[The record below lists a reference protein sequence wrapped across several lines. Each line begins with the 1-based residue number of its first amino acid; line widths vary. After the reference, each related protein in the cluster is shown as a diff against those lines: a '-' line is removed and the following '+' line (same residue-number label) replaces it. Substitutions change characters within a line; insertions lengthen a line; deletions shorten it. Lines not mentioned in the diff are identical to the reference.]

1 MDISFLLDL
10 ISDRQLESYVEWL
23 ESNPDATEEDSS
35 DFLMELLSDRQLD
48 EYLEYEEE
56 SFGAELVESVDNWNS
71 YQKKLFVGNDYS
83 RAQEVA
89 ENYIVGNYPD
99 THENIKYT
107 YYQSGDYEYIWLSW
121 EENDTTTGKESH
133 FAAASDPRLKTDD
146 IPQKVSTYLGHH
158 PEVANMYDDDDASV
172 MMKGIIIGC
181 VIGAIGTI
189 FGNVASELIMDKV
202 KGLPDFTG
210 VK

>member
-56 SFGAELVESVDNWNS
+56 SFDAELVE
-71 YQKKLFVGNDYS
+71 
-83 RAQEVA
+83 
-89 ENYIVGNYPD
+89 
-99 THENIKYT
+99 YT